1 MLHTKLLLPLYSWGI
16 GTALIIIFALVCVA
30 LVLIVVH
37 LMRTDTP
44 KEGVVDELEEG
55 KEQEIRQE

>member
-1 MLHTKLLLPLYSWGI
+1 MLNTKLFLPLYSWGM

-44 KEGVVDELEEG
+44 KEGALELEE
-55 KEQEIRQE
+55 KQYNTTEEE